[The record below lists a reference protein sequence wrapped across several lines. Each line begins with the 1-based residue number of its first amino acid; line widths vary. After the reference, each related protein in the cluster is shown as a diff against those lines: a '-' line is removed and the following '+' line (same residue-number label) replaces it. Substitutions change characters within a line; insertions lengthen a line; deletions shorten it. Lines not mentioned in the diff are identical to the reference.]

1 MFAGFGARKRTIR
14 RAVTVVM
21 ASATLVVPLTTL
33 SAPVASASGGR
44 PVVLAAHA
52 SPPSLPNVGGTV
64 TAIGKVSDAA
74 TCHLAVLGDHGIK
87 VGLPE
92 PAACAN
98 GSYRARVGLG
108 PDLGQQPVVVKLGL
122 FASRP
127 GAPTALGVFYVAVA
141 GNPAHPAI
149 LSARAYPWELPA
161 KGQWT
166 TIDPEFKTANLGGSS
181 TTRS

>member
-1 MFAGFGARKRTIR
+1 MRD
-14 RAVTVVM
+14 
-21 ASATLVVPLTTL
+21 AT
-33 SAPVASASGGR
+33 
-44 PVVLAAHA
+44 
-52 SPPSLPNVGGTV
+52 
-64 TAIGKVSDAA
+64 
-74 TCHLAVLGDHGIK
+74 TCRLAVLADHGVKVTLPKLAGCADGPYRAK
-87 VGLPE
+87 VGF
-92 PAACAN
+92 
-98 GSYRARVGLG
+98 G
-108 PDLGQQPVVVKLGL
+108 PDLRQQPVVVKLGL

-127 GAPTALGVFYVAVA
+127 GAPTALGVFYVVVA